1 LLTILR
7 EYNARLLKNDALAGI
22 TVGIVLIPQAIAYAY
37 LAGVPPIY
45 GLYSALVPLI
55 IYAVLGTSR
64 HLSIGPVAIT
74 SILISTGVSQLAS
87 PFTEHFVELVLL
99 LGFLVG
105 VIQVLLGF
113 LKIGFLVN
121 AISQPVISGL
131 ISAAAVI
138 IIISQL
144 KSGFGIEIPS
154 FNTVFGSLTYFIS
167 HISESNIGTALVS
180 LISIVILLIFKK
192 LPTNFPIAIL
202 LIAGFTAL
210 SYFFKFESYGV
221 SIIGSIPK
229 GLPKL
234 YLPSFN
240 WATIKEL
247 LPTVFTLTIIGYV
260 GSIGIAKSFQM
271 KHRKLRGKSK

>member
-22 TVGIVLIPQAIAYAY
+22 TVGIVLIPQAIAS
-37 LAGVPPIY
+37 IY

-154 FNTVFGSLTYFIS
+154 FNTVFGSL
-167 HISESNIGTALVS
+167 
-180 LISIVILLIFKK
+180 
-192 LPTNFPIAIL
+192 
-202 LIAGFTAL
+202 
-210 SYFFKFESYGV
+210 
-221 SIIGSIPK
+221 
-229 GLPKL
+229 
-234 YLPSFN
+234 
-240 WATIKEL
+240 
-247 LPTVFTLTIIGYV
+247 
-260 GSIGIAKSFQM
+260 
-271 KHRKLRGKSK
+271 